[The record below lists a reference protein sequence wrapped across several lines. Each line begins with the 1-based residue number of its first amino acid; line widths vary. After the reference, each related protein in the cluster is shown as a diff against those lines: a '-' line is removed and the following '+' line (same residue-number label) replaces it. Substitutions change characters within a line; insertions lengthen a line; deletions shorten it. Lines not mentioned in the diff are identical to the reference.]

1 MFKPVQ
7 EQMKLLR
14 KGAVEIIQE
23 EDLIKK
29 LERSRIEN
37 KPLRVKAGFD
47 PTAPD
52 IHLGHTVL
60 LRKMKHFQELGHEV
74 VFLIGDF
81 TGLIGDPTGRSAT
94 RPAMTREEIN
104 KNAET
109 YKQQVFKILDPEKT
123 VIDFNSRWLGKL
135 TSFEV
140 MKLTSKYTVARI
152 LERDDFT
159 KRFKAGLPIYV
170 HELLYPLMQAY
181 DSVALQAD
189 VELGGTDQKFNL
201 LVGRE
206 IQQEYGQEPQ
216 VVLTM
221 PLLEGLDGVEKMSKS
236 LGNYVGINE
245 PPEEMFGKLMSISDE
260 LMFRYYELLT
270 DVETEQI
277 ESWKREAREGK
288 LNPRDLKAQLAR
300 IIVADFWGEELAR
313 KAADEFDRIFKH
325 KDLPSEMEEKVIEL
339 KAGGGTEPSA
349 SGEAPGSE
357 QAAKTAGQVEW
368 QQPGPTVATVGL
380 VDVLVNLGIVPSRGE
395 AKRLIRQGGVYL
407 DGQRI
412 DDIDYRLDGSKPEQ
426 ILKIGK
432 RKFYR
437 LKFIMK

>member
-1 MFKPVQ
+1 MFKPVE

-123 VIDFNSRWLGKL
+123 VIDFNSRWLGEL

-357 QAAKTAGQVEW
+357 QVAKTAGQVEW
-368 QQPGPTVATVGL
+368 QQPGPTVPTVGL

-437 LKFIMK
+437 LKFVLK

>member
-1 MFKPVQ
+1 MFKPVE
-7 EQMKLLR
+7 EQMKLLK
-14 KGAVEIIQE
+14 KGAVDIIQE
-23 EDLIKK
+23 EDLRTK
-29 LERSRIEN
+29 LEKSRKEN
-37 KPLRVKAGFD
+37 KPLKVKAGFD

-74 VFLIGDF
+74 IFLIGDF
-81 TGLIGDPTGRSAT
+81 TGLIGDPSGRSAT

-123 VIDFNSRWLGKL
+123 IIDFNSRWLGRL
-135 TSFEV
+135 TSFEII
-140 MKLTSKYTVARI
+140 KLTSKYTVARI

-159 KRFKAGLPIYV
+159 KRFKAGLPISV

-189 VELGGTDQKFNL
+189 IELGGTDQTFNL

-206 IQQEYGQEPQ
+206 IQREYGQEPQ
-216 VVLTM
+216 VVLTV

-245 PPEEMFGKLMSISDE
+245 PPEEVFGKLMSISDE

-277 ESWKREAREGK
+277 EKWQKEAKEGK
-288 LNPRDLKAQLAR
+288 VNPRDLKAELAR
-300 IIVADFWGEELAR
+300 MIATDFWGEELAR
-313 KAADEFDRIFKH
+313 KAAEEFDRIFKH
-325 KDLPSEMEEKVIEL
+325 KDLPSEIEEKVIEL
-339 KAGGGTEPSA
+339 SVQSGNEMSTSA
-349 SGEAPGSE
+349 ERVESGEAARE
-357 QAAKTAGQVEW
+357 TAQSGQ
-368 QQPGPTVATVGL
+368 QQPTVRL
-380 VDVLVNLGIVPSRGE
+380 IDVLVNLGIVPSRGE

-407 DGQRI
+407 DSQRI
-412 DDIDYRLDGSKPEQ
+412 DDLEHRLDGSKPEQ

-437 LKFIMK
+437 LKFVLK